1 MAQMSQGGYA
11 QASQALT
18 DVGNI
23 IFHID
28 LETLSS
34 AICMAQASIKTPY

>member
-1 MAQMSQGGYA
+1 MGQVSQGGYA
-11 QASQALT
+11 QASQALS

-23 IFHID
+23 NFHID

-34 AICMAQASIKTPY
+34 ATCMAQASLTTPY